1 VLLAETLPAL
11 PAGAASRVKLLPALR
26 NSRSPNWAKEVTWF
40 GGRIAVVLPAGI
52 DSVLL
57 AQKNSEAFPEG
68 LRPAPARSESPALI
82 AVRNFGPHGAPNT
95 TAP

>member
-57 AQKNSEAFPEG
+57 AQKI
-68 LRPAPARSESPALI
+68 LKRSRKRCGQLLPGQN
-82 AVRNFGPHGAPNT
+82 RQP
-95 TAP
+95 